1 MIFPRGL
8 VHLLEMEWNL
18 TTSLPPYPV
27 LEYGINVLLAEV
39 VELLENDILGKILW
53 MNVFIL
59 GPLDI
64 SPGDSSP

>member
-8 VHLLEMEWNL
+8 VHLLETEWNL
-18 TTSLPPYPV
+18 TASLPPYPV
-27 LEYGINVLLAEV
+27 LEYGIDILLAEV
-39 VELLENDILGKILW
+39 VELLENDILGQILW
-53 MNVFIL
+53 MNVFVS